1 MDDNDQIL
9 QIPVSGELAEAVTR
23 RAAAA
28 GRGDDVAGFLR
39 DIVASAAEPRGWFYG
54 LQFLMVNDEGP
65 DWEWRTYAVD
75 ADDARVVDGA
85 LVFTDAAGRTILAL
99 AAGRW
104 KEVAR
109 RLERDRLDIRYQP
122 VPEAVAAEFKAAAAR
137 QQGWLAYPTVDGV
150 STTA

>member
-1 MDDNDQIL
+1 MDNDQIL
-9 QIPVSGELAEAVTR
+9 QIPVSGELAEAIGR
-23 RAAAA
+23 RATTA
-28 GRGDDVAGFLR
+28 GRGDDVDGFLR
-39 DIVASAAEPRGWFYG
+39 DVVTSATEPRGWFYG
-54 LQFLMVNDEGP
+54 VQFLMVNDDGP

-109 RLERDRLDIRYQP
+109 RLERDRQLFGYKQL
-122 VPEAVAAEFKAAAAR
+122 PEAVAVAFKAAAAR
-137 QQGWLAYPTVDGV
+137 QQGWLAYPTADGV
-150 STTA
+150 SATA